1 MFLSRKKIINLKNII
16 MEFGQPDFEAS
27 RKKSDEQFEKQ
38 AEERNKSQSTSEEKV
53 SGLDVA
59 REEAEVVDRL
69 IKNELDLF
77 EKDNAILD
85 EEYASKFLAI
95 GEVYPNLAGYS
106 RKKLQAMIKNRL
118 EELGKLRDENGG
130 IPEEDKE

>member
-1 MFLSRKKIINLKNII
+1 

-59 REEAEVVDRL
+59 REEAEAVDRL